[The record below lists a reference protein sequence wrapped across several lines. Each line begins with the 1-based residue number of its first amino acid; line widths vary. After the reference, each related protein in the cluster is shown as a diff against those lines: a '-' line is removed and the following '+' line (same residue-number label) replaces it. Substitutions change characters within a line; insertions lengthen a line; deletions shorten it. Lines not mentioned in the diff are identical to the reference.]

1 MKNQKELKD
10 SMSLNQLG
18 QALGADKIEM
28 APPSGNG
35 KAEDDILR
43 QAIQIQRAKN
53 EHLTE
58 RMNKLLTGKSKAP
71 NEFVAYLLNTFRD
84 GQAEMES
91 LRATMEQLEMQTR
104 QVRERIMILRG
115 EQKKCVQDIQQ
126 WDRPLGAP
134 QSKEN

>member
-1 MKNQKELKD
+1 MKNQKD
-10 SMSLNQLG
+10 GMSLNQLG

-28 APPSGNG
+28 VPPSGNG

-43 QAIQIQRAKN
+43 QATQIQRAKN

-58 RMNKLLTGKSKAP
+58 LLTGKSKAP
-71 NEFVAYLLNTFRD
+71 NEFIAYMLEQMKNLRAEGEALNANID
-84 GQAEMES
+84 QAERQ
-91 LRATMEQLEMQTR
+91 LRQMH
-104 QVRERIMILRG
+104 ERSHALQAAHDKYI
-115 EQKKCVQDIQQ
+115 QDIQQ